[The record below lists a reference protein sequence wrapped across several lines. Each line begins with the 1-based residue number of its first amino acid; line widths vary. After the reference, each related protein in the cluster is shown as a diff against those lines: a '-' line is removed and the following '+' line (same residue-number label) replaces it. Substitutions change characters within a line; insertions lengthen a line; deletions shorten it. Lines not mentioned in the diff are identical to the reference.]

1 MKEIKEGYQLMKRCK
16 RRRAPYMNKVL
27 RKKLKTYSKEKLM
40 TQCFVKNKIVR
51 RMETARA
58 MHLVAALTGI

>member
-1 MKEIKEGYQLMKRCK
+1 MKTLRQPMKRCK
-16 RRRAPYMNKVL
+16 RRRAPCINKVL

>member
-1 MKEIKEGYQLMKRCK
+1 MKRCK
-16 RRRAPYMNKVL
+16 RRRAPCMNKVL

-51 RMETARA
+51 RIETARA